1 MLCMAIDHR
10 HHDTLAH
17 ITKDN
22 HLGIAQATC
31 CPNICAVRSVMV
43 KMEDRPRSYRHVPL
57 QHVILERH
65 VILARAVNKGTEQRR
80 RRRARIIV
88 ISAKAI
94 ASATVHL
101 E

>member
-1 MLCMAIDHR
+1 MAMDHR

-22 HLGIAQATC
+22 HFGIAQATC
-31 CPNICAVRSVMV
+31 CPNIRAVRLVLV
-43 KMEDRPRSYRHVPL
+43 NRKDRPRSHRHLPL
-57 QHVILERH
+57 QHVILEQH
-65 VILARAVNKGTEQRR
+65 VILARAVNKGTAQRR

-94 ASATVHL
+94 ASATVFL